1 MSSKQSLP
9 TTGNFLRYKYSP
21 GWIAIV
27 VKTDLVL
34 FFDEDGD
41 FDELCVGRAYIQK
54 PYASNGTDYIIS

>member
-21 GWIAIV
+21 RWIAIV
-27 VKTDLVL
+27 VKTNLVL

-41 FDELCVGRAYIQK
+41 FDELGVGRVYVQK
-54 PYASNGTDYIIS
+54 PSEDDYVEYIIS

>member
-9 TTGNFLRYKYSP
+9 TTGNFLRYKYDTR
-21 GWIAIV
+21 WIAIV

-41 FDELCVGRAYIQK
+41 FDELGVGRAYVQK
-54 PYASNGTDYIIS
+54 AFACYGTEYIIP